1 MMNEQ
6 FENYVLD
13 LGVLVK
19 EKALEA
25 KTTKDK
31 SSCEKDDDYHLGY
44 LMAFYE
50 IVSLMQQQAAV
61 FDIDLAQLGLE
72 DIDPESELLQ

>member
-19 EKALEA
+19 EKSLDA
-25 KTTKDK
+25 KTTKDE
-31 SSCEKDDDYHLGY
+31 SSCEKDSDYYLGY

-50 IVSLMQQQAAV
+50 IISLMQQQAIA
-61 FDIDLAQLGLE
+61 FDINLVQIGLE
-72 DIDPESELLQ
+72 DIDPELEFLQ

>member
-1 MMNEQ
+1 MNEQ

-25 KTTKDK
+25 KATKDE
-31 SSCEKDDDYHLGY
+31 SVCRKDSDYHLGY

-61 FDIDLAQLGLE
+61 FDINLVQVGL
-72 DIDPESELLQ
+72 DNIDPELDLLQ